1 MWHMNYQDVIA
12 LGSLFTSGKRCV
24 DRVVSLAGPSVKNP
38 RLLRVRMGACT
49 SEVVEGEIESGDVRV
64 ISGSVLGGFRAA
76 GWSAYLGRYSLQ
88 ITVIPEGEPRQLLH
102 WVNPTLNQFS
112 VMNVFFNSF
121 SRAKGKLFPMS
132 STQNGSPRA
141 MVPIGNF
148 EEVMP
153 LDVLPTQ
160 LLRALLVRDTETAK
174 SLGCMELDEE
184 DLALCT
190 FVCHGKYEYG
200 PALRACLEMIERDG

>member
-1 MWHMNYQDVIA
+1 
-12 LGSLFTSGKRCV
+12 
-24 DRVVSLAGPSVKNP
+24 
-38 RLLRVRMGACT
+38 MGAHT
-49 SEVVEGEIESGDVRV
+49 SEIVQNEIESGDVRV

-88 ITVIPEGEPRQLLH
+88 VSVIPEGEPRQLLH
-102 WVNPTLNQFS
+102 WVNPTLNKFS

-121 SRAKGKLFPMS
+121 NRAKDQLFPMS

-153 LDVLPTQ
+153 LDILPTQ
-160 LLRALLVRDTETAK
+160 LLRALLVRDTESAK

>member
-1 MWHMNYQDVIA
+1 MV
-12 LGSLFTSGKRCV
+12 R
-24 DRVVSLAGPSVKNP
+24 NP

-49 SEVVEGEIESGDVRV
+49 SELVAGELQSGDARV

-76 GWSAYLGRYSLQ
+76 GWSAYLGRYSVQ
-88 ITVIPEGEPRQLLH
+88 VSVIAEGEPRQLLH
-102 WVNPTLNQFS
+102 WVNPTLNKFS
-112 VMNVFFNSF
+112 VMNVFVNALS
-121 SRAKGKLFPMS
+121 STKQLFPMS

-148 EEVMP
+148 EHVMP
-153 LDVLPTQ
+153 LDILPTQ
-160 LLRALLVRDTETAK
+160 LLRALLVRDTEAAK
-174 SLGCMELDEE
+174 QLGCMELDEE

-200 PALRACLEMIERDG
+200 PALRACLELIERDG